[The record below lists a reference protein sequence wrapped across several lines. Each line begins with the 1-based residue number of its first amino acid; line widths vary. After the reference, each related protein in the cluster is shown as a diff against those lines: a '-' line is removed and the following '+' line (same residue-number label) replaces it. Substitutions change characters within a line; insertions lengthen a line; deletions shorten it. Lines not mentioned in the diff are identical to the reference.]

1 MANGI
6 AITQEGIDVENAS
19 DYQKVLDSRWLFFEV
34 AMDIEETIS
43 VPSLG
48 VPATRGFQRINIVRH
63 GCTRDGRPFVPAFHS
78 GWKRDEAFV
87 DNDDSYTYT
96 HMSGVAADDEYI
108 YFYRE
113 YISGFN
119 APAFTVHVK
128 AKIYNIPILDDYL
141 APIEIAPDTFKQ
153 DTRIGVRA
161 LDGTDSTAKI
171 TGHSSTGFSID
182 TRKKILSIHKVAQ
195 KLVNYQF
202 YDTALVTAIDT
213 ATNIITLAND
223 PEAQSYPDGHFSELT
238 WIATGLPVDYFPD
251 DYVTY
256 PSPLVFASPTPPY
269 IIKIDDTHIKLA
281 ATQADAFAGNAI
293 DITTTGSL
301 PAFIRNN
308 GSADNERIAHDNNYP
323 PSYMFC
329 GVIDNNI
336 NGVGQ
341 AVKPLYHVSWIPL
354 VMADNEYLYF
364 RGVQAAYMDHIA
376 VIIIKDPIEVAR

>member
-6 AITQEGIDVENAS
+6 AITQEGIDVDNAS

-34 AMDIEETIS
+34 VMDVEETLS

-48 VPATRGFQRINIVRH
+48 IPATRGFQRINIVRH
-63 GCTRDGRPFVPAFHS
+63 GCAKGGRPFIPAFHS

-96 HMSGVAADDEYI
+96 YMSGVAADDTWI

-128 AKIYNIPILDDYL
+128 AKVYNIPILEDYL
-141 APIEIAPDTFKQ
+141 APIEVAPDTFKQ

-202 YDTALVTAIDT
+202 YDTAAVTAVDT
-213 ATNIITLAND
+213 TTNIITLAND

-238 WIATGLPVDYFPD
+238 WIMTGARISYFPD

-256 PSPLVFASPTPPY
+256 PAPLTMSSAQY

-281 ATQADAFAGNAI
+281 ATQADALAGNAL

-301 PAFIRNN
+301 PAFIRNA
-308 GSADNERIAHDNNYP
+308 GSIEDSRMAHDNTYP

-329 GVIDNNI
+329 SVIESNV
-336 NGVGQ
+336 NGAGQ

-364 RGVQAAYMDHIA
+364 RGVQAVYMDHIA